1 MMVRHKQEYDW
12 FYQKKA
18 WKLTRAK
25 ALARDNYTCQKCMER
40 GDIKSAELVHHIVY
54 VEEDIQKALQLD
66 NLISLCHT
74 CHNNIHKHDNKRKS
88 KPKTEKRNVRVIKI

>member
-1 MMVRHKQEYDW
+1 MVRHTQEFDW

-25 ALARDNYTCQKCMER
+25 ALARDSYLCRMCSDHGE
-40 GDIKSAELVHHIVY
+40 IKAAQLVHHIIY

-66 NLISLCHT
+66 NLLSLCHS
-74 CHNNIHKHDNKRKS
+74 CHNNIHKDDEKRK
-88 KPKTEKRNVRVIKI
+88 KKNKKVNRNVRVIKI